1 MSYHSPTAPTCV
13 LAPNLYD
20 VPVALRCFA
29 ADVDSNALVH
39 NVHLL
44 RDCVA
49 VAGRRWDFEIEAAVV
64 LPAELHLLAVF
75 RTGEFG
81 IRQAA
86 ALIQSV
92 FDRHVEGEWS
102 GWDGAARLTPVD
114 PSATRLRRA
123 FIEAAPVRRG
133 LVDDP
138 ADWPYSSAHR
148 SQAQVTT
155 LGAAVA

>member
-1 MSYHSPTAPTCV
+1 MSYHSPTIPTHM
-13 LAPNLYD
+13 LSPDLYD
-20 VPVALRCFA
+20 APVALRCFA
-29 ADVDSNALVH
+29 ASADSDALVR

-49 VAGRRWDFEIEAAVV
+49 VAQKRWDFDIEAAVV
-64 LPAELHLLAVF
+64 LPAEMHLLAVF

-86 ALIQSV
+86 ASIQSV
-92 FDRHVEGEWS
+92 FERHVEGPWS

-114 PSATRLRRA
+114 PMATRLRRT
-123 FIEAAPVRRG
+123 FIEAEPVRRG
-133 LVDDP
+133 LVSDP

-148 SQAQVTT
+148 AQVQVPA